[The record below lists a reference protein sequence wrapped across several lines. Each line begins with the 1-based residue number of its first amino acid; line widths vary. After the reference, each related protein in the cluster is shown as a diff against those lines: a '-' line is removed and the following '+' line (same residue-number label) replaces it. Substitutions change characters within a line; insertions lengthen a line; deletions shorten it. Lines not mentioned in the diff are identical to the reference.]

1 MYVCCWCLAGDAVDL
16 LLSLASLGHKPPD
29 AWMRAALARV
39 QDGFNSS
46 SSSSSQ
52 PAVLLL
58 PPVELQQQFW
68 SSISPAGVDQPGLLM
83 SAAAGSNVAAAAAA
97 SQVGLVEGQVPS
109 VEELEQLQDMFA
121 AAAAAAAG
129 ADAGSEGSPPSA
141 DSAYAGADTD
151 LPAEQQQQQQA
162 PSSNLAGGLQRHQQQ
177 ELGTEQLGVLCWCL
191 GRLEHQPQPR
201 WMQQLAQQLL
211 QHCPTA
217 PAEVLV
223 DALLGCVGLGYIPV
237 GQLQQQMLAR
247 AAELTSSMQPETLRR
262 LCQALVMLEQGLE
275 AYAAAADDAHAAA
288 AAVGL
293 DKQQQQQQQV
303 LARRGRSRSRQRS
316 SRAAAAAASTHPSS
330 SSSSTSPAVSAAALA
345 AASLT
350 DYQQQ
355 LLPSLAESIARRQG
369 VILWQSSTQQ
379 LADVFAFIAA
389 SGAKPSP
396 EYMATGV
403 SRAVDRL
410 ADGAPTTSVVTLL
423 WGLAR
428 LGFKPHPQLLHQLLA
443 ALQRGLHLLSSQD
456 LADVGWALCTLK
468 HRPGSAWLG
477 VYMQQVA
484 SKAAYMSE
492 QALTDTLWALACFA
506 AEPDREWL
514 KRVLLA
520 AGQLELSS
528 RNAAVM
534 LWALQQLGFQPQ
546 AEGWGLQTGAAGDE
560 VQRAVVGLL
569 QSVLQPG
576 DDATQQQSGVVLA
589 A

>member
-1 MYVCCWCLAGDAVDL
+1 V
-16 LLSLASLGHKPPD
+16 
-29 AWMRAALARV
+29 
-39 QDGFNSS
+39 
-46 SSSSSQ
+46 
-52 PAVLLL
+52 
-58 PPVELQQQFW
+58 
-68 SSISPAGVDQPGLLM
+68 
-83 SAAAGSNVAAAAAA
+83 
-97 SQVGLVEGQVPS
+97 
-109 VEELEQLQDMFA
+109 
-121 AAAAAAAG
+121 
-129 ADAGSEGSPPSA
+129 
-141 DSAYAGADTD
+141 
-151 LPAEQQQQQQA
+151 
-162 PSSNLAGGLQRHQQQ
+162 
-177 ELGTEQLGVLCWCL
+177 
-191 GRLEHQPQPR
+191 
-201 WMQQLAQQLL
+201 QQLAQQLL
-211 QHCPTA
+211 QHCSTA

-223 DALLGCVGLGYIPV
+223 DALLGVVSLGYMPV
-237 GQLQQQMLAR
+237 GQLQQQLLAR
-247 AAELTSSMQPETLRR
+247 AAETIPSMQPETLRR

-275 AYAAAADDAHAAA
+275 AYAAAAADDGAAA

-293 DKQQQQQQQV
+293 DEQQQQQQT
-303 LARRGRSRSRQRS
+303 LPWRGRSRSRQKS
-316 SRAAAAAASTHPSS
+316 SREAAASTNLTSS
-330 SSSSTSPAVSAAALA
+330 RSSVSPAVSAAVLA
-345 AASLT
+345 ATSLKN
-350 DYQQQ
+350 YQQQ
-355 LLPSLAESIARRQG
+355 LLPSLAEAIARRQG

-389 SGAKPSP
+389 SGAQPSP

-428 LGFKPHPQLLHQLLA
+428 LGFKPHPQVLHQLLA

-456 LADVGWALCTLK
+456 LADIGWALCTLK
-468 HRPGSAWLG
+468 HRPGAAWLG

-506 AEPDREWL
+506 AGPDREWL

-546 AEGWGLQTGAAGDE
+546 AEGWGLQQGAAGDE
-560 VQRAVVGLL
+560 VRAAVVGLL
-569 QSVLQPG
+569 RSVLQPG
-576 DDATQQQSGVVLA
+576 GDAEQQQSDLVLA

>member
-1 MYVCCWCLAGDAVDL
+1 M
-16 LLSLASLGHKPPD
+16 
-29 AWMRAALARV
+29 
-39 QDGFNSS
+39 QEGFSSSNSS
-46 SSSSSQ
+46 SGQ
-52 PAVLLL
+52 QAVLLL

-68 SSISPAGVDQPGLLM
+68 SSISPAGVGQPGLLM
-83 SAAAGSNVAAAAAA
+83 STAAGNNVAAAAAA
-97 SQVGLVEGQVPS
+97 AAAAANQAGSLGLEVPS
-109 VEELEQLQDMFA
+109 AEELSQLQDMFA
-121 AAAAAAAG
+121 AASDAVAD
-129 ADAGSEGSPPSA
+129 ADAGNEASA
-141 DSAYAGADTD
+141 LLADAAEAAADTVF
-151 LPAEQQQQQQA
+151 AEQQQQQA
-162 PSSNLAGGLQRHQQQ
+162 LSSNLAGQLQRHQQQHQQQ

-211 QHCPTA
+211 QHCLTA

-223 DALLGCVGLGYIPV
+223 DALLGVVSLGYMPV
-237 GQLQQQMLAR
+237 GQLQQQLLAR
-247 AAELTSSMQPETLRR
+247 AAETIPSMQPETLRR

-275 AYAAAADDAHAAA
+275 AYAAAADDGEA
-288 AAVGL
+288 AAVRQVE
-293 DKQQQQQQQV
+293 QQQQQQQTSP
-303 LARRGRSRSRQRS
+303 RRGRSRSRQKS
-316 SRAAAAAASTHPSS
+316 SRAAAAAPTQPTSS
-330 SSSSTSPAVSAAALA
+330 RSTSPAVSAAALA
-345 AASLT
+345 AASLKN
-350 DYQQQ
+350 YQQL
-355 LLPSLAESIARRQG
+355 LLPSLAEAIAQRQG

-389 SGAKPSP
+389 SGVQPSP

-456 LADVGWALCTLK
+456 LADIGWALCTLK

-520 AGQLELSS
+520 AGQLVLSS

-546 AEGWGLQTGAAGDE
+546 AEGWGLQQGVAGDE
-560 VQRAVVGLL
+560 VQAAVVGLL
-569 QSVLQPG
+569 QSVLQPSQN
-576 DDATQQQSGVVLA
+576 AQRQQSVAVLGA
-589 A
+589 